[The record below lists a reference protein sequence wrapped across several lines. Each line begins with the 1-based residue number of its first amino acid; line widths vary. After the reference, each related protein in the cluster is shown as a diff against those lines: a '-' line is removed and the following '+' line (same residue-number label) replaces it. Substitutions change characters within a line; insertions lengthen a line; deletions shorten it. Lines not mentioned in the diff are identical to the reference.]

1 MQVTCRASCDGNAVL
16 GLETPLTKKEV
27 ANGINWKTYELSDI
41 QEDSTPLCFSNCN
54 GIQST
59 ASLTLIVY
67 CEWPGPGAA
76 LGKLG
81 AGGGQGRPRFRC
93 WLVGLRRISPKGR
106 GTHLR
111 RASLSFE
118 TPP

>member
-59 ASLTLIVY
+59 ASVTLIVY
-67 CEWPGPGAA
+67 CEWLGPEAA

-81 AGGGQGRPRFRC
+81 AEGGQGRPQLSLLAGGARENLAEGQGDTSSESL
-93 WLVGLRRISPKGR
+93 LVI
-106 GTHLR
+106 
-111 RASLSFE
+111 
-118 TPP
+118 